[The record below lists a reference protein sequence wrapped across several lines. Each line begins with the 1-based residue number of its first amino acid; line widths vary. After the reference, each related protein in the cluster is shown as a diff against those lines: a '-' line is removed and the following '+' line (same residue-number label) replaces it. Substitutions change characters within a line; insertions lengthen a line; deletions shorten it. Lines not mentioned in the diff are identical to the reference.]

1 MNNICGLKFAFHRKS
16 IDMTNIIKCLIIV
29 TDYCFLCACEE
40 NTHKQEKEFLTK
52 AIATL
57 EVDKQVYDWIVILP
71 SLGCHGCIQ
80 DGEYFMQQNVENP
93 KIFYILTNLSSLKI
107 FQQKTGI
114 TIKDHPNIYV
124 DRENLF
130 VVPTNNSIYPCV
142 IQLKE
147 REIAKH
153 TFQSTQTVIF
163 QQLKR
168 HLKENEN

>member
-1 MNNICGLKFAFHRKS
+1 MRTI
-16 IDMTNIIKCLIIV
+16 IINIIFSLFGLCLLSCKEDA
-29 TDYCFLCACEE
+29 T
-40 NTHKQEKEFLTK
+40 KQEKVFLTH
-52 AIATL
+52 AIEKL
-57 EVDKQVYDWIVILP
+57 PHVHGQYDWIVILP
-71 SLGCHGCIQ
+71 GLGCHGCIQ

-93 KIFYILTNLSSLKI
+93 KIFYVLTNLSSLKI

-114 TIKDHPNIYV
+114 TIKDHPNIFV

-142 IQLKE
+142 IQLRE
-147 REIAKH
+147 GEIAEH
-153 TFQSTQTVIF
+153 TFQSPQTVIF

>member
-1 MNNICGLKFAFHRKS
+1 MRK
-16 IDMTNIIKCLIIV
+16 I
-29 TDYCFLCACEE
+29 A
-40 NTHKQEKEFLTK
+40 K
-52 AIATL
+52 AIALLIFALLLASCNRNAENL
-57 EVDKQVYDWIVILP
+57 EMESLTSALDALKIDTRLYDWIVILP
-71 SLGCHGCIQ
+71 GLGCHGCIQ

-93 KIFYILTNLSSLKI
+93 KIFYVLTNLSSLKI

-124 DRENLF
+124 DRDNQF

-147 REIAKH
+147 GQIAEH
-153 TFQSTQTVIF
+153 TFQSPQTVIF

-168 HLKENEN
+168 HLKDNKN

>member
-57 EVDKQVYDWIVILP
+57 EVD
-71 SLGCHGCIQ
+71 
-80 DGEYFMQQNVENP
+80 
-93 KIFYILTNLSSLKI
+93 ILTNLSSLKI

>member
-1 MNNICGLKFAFHRKS
+1 MRR
-16 IDMTNIIKCLIIV
+16 IV
-29 TDYCFLCACEE
+29 
-40 NTHKQEKEFLTK
+40 K
-52 AIATL
+52 AIALLISVILLASCKENAASSERESLASALDALKIDTQL
-57 EVDKQVYDWIVILP
+57 YDWIVVLP
-71 SLGCHGCIQ
+71 GLGCHGCIQ

-93 KIFYILTNLSSLKI
+93 KIFYVLTNLSSLKI

-114 TIKDHPNIYV
+114 TIKDHPNIFV

-142 IQLKE
+142 IQLRE
-147 REIAKH
+147 GEIAEH
-153 TFQSTQTVIF
+153 TFQSPQTVIF

>member
-1 MNNICGLKFAFHRKS
+1 MRR
-16 IDMTNIIKCLIIV
+16 IV
-29 TDYCFLCACEE
+29 
-40 NTHKQEKEFLTK
+40 K
-52 AIATL
+52 AIALLISVILLASCKENAASSERESLTSAL
-57 EVDKQVYDWIVILP
+57 DALKIDTQLYDWIVVLP
-71 SLGCHGCIQ
+71 GLGCHGCIQ

-93 KIFYILTNLSSLKI
+93 KIFYVLTNLSSLKI

-114 TIKDHPNIYV
+114 TIKDHPNIFV

-142 IQLKE
+142 IQLRE
-147 REIAKH
+147 GEIAEH
-153 TFQSTQTVIF
+153 TFQSPQTVIF

>member
-1 MNNICGLKFAFHRKS
+1 MRR
-16 IDMTNIIKCLIIV
+16 IV
-29 TDYCFLCACEE
+29 
-40 NTHKQEKEFLTK
+40 K
-52 AIATL
+52 AIALLISVILLASCKENAASSERESLTSAL
-57 EVDKQVYDWIVILP
+57 DALKIDTQLYDWIVVLP
-71 SLGCHGCIQ
+71 GLGCHGCIQ

-93 KIFYILTNLSSLKI
+93 KIFYVLTNLSSLKI

-114 TIKDHPNIYV
+114 TIKNHPNIFV

-142 IQLKE
+142 IQLRE
-147 REIAKH
+147 GEIAEH
-153 TFQSTQTVIF
+153 TFQSPQTVIF

>member
-1 MNNICGLKFAFHRKS
+1 
-16 IDMTNIIKCLIIV
+16 MTNIIKGLIIV
-29 TDYCFLCACEE
+29 MSYCFLCACKEDTHIKEE
-40 NTHKQEKEFLTK
+40 NFLTN
-52 AIATL
+52 AVATL
-57 EVDKQVYDWIVILP
+57 EIDKQTYDWIVILP
-71 SLGCHGCIQ
+71 GLGCHGCIQ

-93 KIFYILTNLSSLKI
+93 KIFYVLTNLPSLKI

-124 DRENLF
+124 DRDNQF

-147 REIAKH
+147 GQIAEH
-153 TFQSTQTVIF
+153 TFQSPQTVIF

-168 HLKENEN
+168 HLKKNEN

>member
-1 MNNICGLKFAFHRKS
+1 MRR
-16 IDMTNIIKCLIIV
+16 IV
-29 TDYCFLCACEE
+29 
-40 NTHKQEKEFLTK
+40 K
-52 AIATL
+52 AIALLISVILLASCKENAASSERVSLTSAL
-57 EVDKQVYDWIVILP
+57 DALKIDTQLYDWIVVLP
-71 SLGCHGCIQ
+71 GLGCHGCIQ

-93 KIFYILTNLSSLKI
+93 KIFYVLTNLSSLKI

-147 REIAKH
+147 GQIAEH
-153 TFQSTQTVIF
+153 TAICPSF
-163 QQLKR
+163 
-168 HLKENEN
+168 N